1 MKFKGYDSIPDV
13 IRTIEAEEENN
24 TAVRMEA

>member
-13 IRTIEAEEENN
+13 IRTNEAEEENN